1 MIQLTRLNHLPL
13 VLNSDL
19 IEYIEITP
27 DTVITLTTG
36 QKIMVGESAAEV
48 VDRVVAFRRSIL
60 NTGLTCRILS
70 RDQPE
75 GASLESEPA

>member
-1 MIQLTRLNHLPL
+1 
-13 VLNSDL
+13 
-19 IEYIEITP
+19 
-27 DTVITLTTG
+27 
-36 QKIMVGESAAEV
+36 MVGESAAEV

-60 NTGLTCRILS
+60 NTGPACRILS

>member
-1 MIQLTRLNHLPL
+1 
-13 VLNSDL
+13 
-19 IEYIEITP
+19 
-27 DTVITLTTG
+27 
-36 QKIMVGESAAEV
+36 MVGESAAEV

-60 NTGLTCRILS
+60 NTGIACPILS

>member
-19 IEYIEITP
+19 IEYIEVTP

-60 NTGLTCRILS
+60 NSGLTCPILS
-70 RDQPE
+70 RDQQE
-75 GASLESEPA
+75 GASPESEPA